1 MWLISTRGAC
11 DDVLN
16 SGLGP
21 SLSGQIGQAFPFFVF
36 DRFPRSF
43 FEDGDDNP
51 LYWTMWSGALLFL
64 KVWWLIT
71 TGFPLSL
78 TTVTIN
84 IVITMP
90 SLSWSSQHCWGKK
103 QKEKLTFVSFF
114 LCFFCPFPL
123 GKSANVD
130 ERTWKI
136 QNMFWEK
143 SSTAPK
149 QVLMYLSLVC
159 KCERLGLT
167 NTKRPNLQI
176 QISAMTNTW
185 GPTVN
190 GHLWGM
196 LHAYVGSSIVAITT
210 PTEKMIGH
218 NHFDDPKMS
227 KSLNKSTPWQSGQ
240 VTN

>member
-84 IVITMP
+84 IVITITNMII
-90 SLSWSSQHCWGKK
+90 S
-103 QKEKLTFVSFF
+103 TTIVIVI
-114 LCFFCPFPL
+114 L

-130 ERTWKI
+130 ERTRKI

-159 KCERLGLT
+159 NVKDWVW
-167 NTKRPNLQI
+167 QI
-176 QISAMTNTW
+176 QNSQT
-185 GPTVN
+185 
-190 GHLWGM
+190 
-196 LHAYVGSSIVAITT
+196 
-210 PTEKMIGH
+210 
-218 NHFDDPKMS
+218 S
-227 KSLNKSTPWQSGQ
+227 KSRYRQWQILECLQLSKSSRS
-240 VTN
+240 

>member
-11 DDVLN
+11 DEVLN

-21 SLSGQIGQAFPFFVF
+21 SLSGQKGQAFPFFVF

-71 TGFPLSL
+71 TGLITTGFPLSL

-84 IVITMP
+84 IVITITIMII
-90 SLSWSSQHCWGKK
+90 S
-103 QKEKLTFVSFF
+103 TIIVIVI
-114 LCFFCPFPL
+114 L

-185 GPTVN
+185 GPTGT

-210 PTEKMIGH
+210 PTEKMIG
-218 NHFDDPKMS
+218 NIHFDDQFMS